1 MSHGGFREELNPT
14 LGDGGLRPD
23 FWERVAS
30 EGAELDRVETGTC
43 EAKPGEGGPR
53 NCRPGVGLGQ
63 VVLNSNGAGDSKGL
77 GRETVA
83 SPRGPWKVAGGCRF
97 AKVAG

>member
-30 EGAELDRVETGTC
+30 EGAKLDRVETGTC
-43 EAKPGEGGPR
+43 EAKAGEGGP
-53 NCRPGVGLGQ
+53 VTAGLEW
-63 VVLNSNGAGDSKGL
+63 DS
-77 GRETVA
+77 GR
-83 SPRGPWKVAGGCRF
+83 
-97 AKVAG
+97 